1 MRVRPAAS
9 GDYVGGMSVEAARAA
24 EVLAQL
30 SVPIR
35 LLALAELARRGK
47 EGASLGELSYAL
59 DRPLP
64 EVGDACAR
72 LVGLGVAIGSGN
84 GFYRAKLEG
93 LRDAADAV
101 DRLQPITALLRDYP
115 QLRANFSHGRL
126 TGLPPTLSDR
136 YALMGELL
144 ARHLALDGLYAEDEI
159 NRRLSEVT
167 DEVAGTRRMLVDTGW
182 LERDR
187 AGTTYG
193 PGRPLPEPA
202 RSAG

>member
-1 MRVRPAAS
+1 VRGARRA
-9 GDYVGGMSVEAARAA
+9 DYVGGMSIEAARAA

-30 SVPIR
+30 SVPVR
-35 LLALAELARRGK
+35 LLALAELVRRGK
-47 EGASLGELSYAL
+47 EGASLGELSYAMDL
-59 DRPLP
+59 PLP

-72 LVGLGVAIGSGN
+72 LVGLGLATGSGN
-84 GFYRAKLEG
+84 GFYRARPES

-101 DRLQPITALLRDYP
+101 DRLQPITALLVDYP

-136 YALMGELL
+136 YQLIGELL
-144 ARHLALDGLYAEDEI
+144 ARFLALDGLYAEDEI
-159 NRRLSEVT
+159 NRRLAAVT

-193 PGRPLPEPA
+193 PGRPLPERVHA
-202 RSAG
+202 TG